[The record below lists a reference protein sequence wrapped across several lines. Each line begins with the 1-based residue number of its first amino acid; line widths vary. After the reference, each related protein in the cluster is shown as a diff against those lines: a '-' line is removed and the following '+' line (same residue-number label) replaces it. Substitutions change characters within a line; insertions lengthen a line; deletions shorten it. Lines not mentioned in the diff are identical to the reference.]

1 MLDRWCVR
9 CGRNG
14 PTPYIRKNIGLLAD
28 PDISDKAIGI
38 LDVGCGNGR
47 NSEFLRGLG
56 FWNIMALDMHPTYK
70 NAIRCGTEGI
80 VLGQSELPVSSGVV
94 DLIVATYVMMF
105 LSRSERKQL
114 LSELSRA
121 AKIGCRMVVE
131 LYPAKDSETPSAE
144 AVAKLQN
151 ELKKSLKLQWDV
163 LKESKDR
170 FIAVKCRPC
179 SVKRV

>member
-9 CGRNG
+9 CGRKG
-14 PTPYIRKNIGLLAD
+14 PTPYIRKNVAD
-28 PDISDKAIGI
+28 IVGADKSIAI

-47 NSEFLRGLG
+47 NSEFLRSLG
-56 FWNIMALDMHPTYK
+56 FWNIGAFDMNPSYK
-70 NAIRCGTEGI
+70 HAWQNLVA
-80 VLGQSELPVSSGVV
+80 LGQDDLPVGSGTV

-105 LSRSERKQL
+105 LSRGERKQL

-151 ELKKSLKLQWDV
+151 YLKKSLKPQWDV

-170 FIAVKCRPC
+170 FIAVKRRPC
-179 SVKRV
+179 AADPS